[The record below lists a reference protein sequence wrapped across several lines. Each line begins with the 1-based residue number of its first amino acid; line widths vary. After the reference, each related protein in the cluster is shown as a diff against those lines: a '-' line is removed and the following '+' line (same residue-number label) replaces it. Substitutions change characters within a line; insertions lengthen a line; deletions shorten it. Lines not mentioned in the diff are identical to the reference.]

1 MILNF
6 HLKSLLLQRTGGHDR
21 QSDVSM
27 FRFVCFSLNSEIGA
41 HRYMNIHNPF
51 IVPSLLVSI
60 NILYI
65 Q

>member
-21 QSDVSM
+21 QSDVRM
-27 FRFVCFSLNSEIGA
+27 FRFVCFLQNSEIGA
-41 HRYMNIHNPF
+41 HRYRNIYNPF
-51 IVPSLLVSI
+51 IVPALLVSI
-60 NILYI
+60 LYI